1 MENMTAK
8 IFYQSDCNLSLL
20 DGKTIAIIG
29 YGSQG
34 HAHALNLKD
43 SGCDVII
50 GLYEGSKS
58 WAKAE
63 AQGFKVYTAAEAAKR
78 ADIIMILI
86 NDEKQAAMYK
96 KDIAPNLEAGNMLM
110 FAHGFAIHFGQ
121 IVPPADV
128 GSCDRE
134 TTHLSALFTS
144 GTFLPSKRQRR
155 SITLS
160 PPAHATSII
169 CFKASTASG
178 ISSSADIVTAS
189 ASASATRPISFARQP

>member
-43 SGCDVII
+43 SGCDVIV

-78 ADIIMILI
+78 ADIIMEHQQQVMAEYCESLVGKEIEVLVEGF
-86 NDEKQAAMYK
+86 DKLAECFFGRSYADAPEVDGCVFFTCDGEKPK
-96 KDIAPNLEAGNMLM
+96 AGD
-110 FAHGFAIHFGQ
+110 FVKVRVTDYTGCD
-121 IVPPADV
+121 PV
-128 GSCDRE
+128 GEFVGKID
-134 TTHLSALFTS
+134 
-144 GTFLPSKRQRR
+144 
-155 SITLS
+155 
-160 PPAHATSII
+160 
-169 CFKASTASG
+169 
-178 ISSSADIVTAS
+178 
-189 ASASATRPISFARQP
+189 